1 MLVLDA
7 AILISMTTGG
17 ASGVRAT
24 MSTSPRTLHRAGT
37 AFAALALIVAFTM
50 PGSAQSSDPSVR
62 TTKPKQTSASTT
74 RTAVKPAKPVLHD
87 ALRTPE
93 QQWTI
98 ENALPDHS
106 ASMRQYDYAP
116 PQPKI
121 GRVPLQS
128 GPGTV
133 GLETDTRTNPY
144 KTPDGR
150 TIPGLEASDNRS
162 NSYVGLSLSVPTNN
176 NAMNIPLPQP
186 LWGRP

>member
-1 MLVLDA
+1 MR
-7 AILISMTTGG
+7 I
-17 ASGVRAT
+17 T
-24 MSTSPRTLHRAGT
+24 MGTSSRTLHFAGT
-37 AFAALALIVAFTM
+37 ALTGLLFVVAVVS
-50 PGSAQSSDPSVR
+50 PASAQSSDPAARAAKS
-62 TTKPKQTSASTT
+62 KQA
-74 RTAVKPAKPVLHD
+74 TATHATAKPAKPVPRE
-87 ALRTPE
+87 ALRTPTE